1 MVRKVEEL
9 TREELGKLFPVEI
22 VSYNPGWPI
31 LFEEEKELLI
41 NTLGHQVAL
50 RTEHFG
56 STAVPGLAAK
66 PTIDI
71 LVEIPPLNEQL
82 KGRIIENM
90 DSIDYN
96 FIWRT
101 DDPVPYMMFV
111 KGYTLEGIKG
121 QAFHIHMGQ
130 RDHSLWDRLFFRDFL
145 RQDPAVA
152 RQYEKL
158 KYELAKKYRFDRD
171 GYTIAKTGFITAITG
186 RAKNLLITGSD
197 PELREERD

>member
-1 MVRKVEEL
+1 MAKRIEEL

-22 VSYNPGWPI
+22 APYNPGWPI

-41 NTLGHQVAL
+41 KTLGNQVAL

-56 STAVPGLAAK
+56 STAVPGLSAK

-71 LVEIPPLNEQL
+71 LMEIPPLTKQL

-121 QAFHIHMGQ
+121 QAFHIHMGP
-130 RDHSLWDRLFFRDFL
+130 RDHSLWDRLIFRDFL
-145 RQDPAVA
+145 RQDPEISK
-152 RQYEKL
+152 QYERL
-158 KYELAKKYRFDRD
+158 KYELAKKYRYDRD
-171 GYTIAKTGFITAITG
+171 GYTSAKTGFISEITG
-186 RAKNLLITGSD
+186 RTKKNLD
-197 PELREERD
+197 PLTL